1 MTTNTKNQTE
11 TFDTVIVGAGIA
23 GITTAYYLNQERP
36 DSNYVIL
43 EALDNFGGTWWSHK
57 YPGIR
62 SDSDLYTFGFK
73 FKPWTSAPIATAEE
87 ILKYVG
93 ETIEENGI
101 DQHIRYHHK
110 ITEAE
115 WNSERNEWLVKVE
128 RADNGEI
135 KYFTCNFLMMCQGYY
150 RHNQGYTPQW
160 KEMDKYKGEIIHTE
174 EWPED
179 LDYTNKKVI
188 VIGSG
193 ATTATVVPAMAS
205 KASHVTMLQRS
216 PTYFRTQMN
225 RVALADRLR
234 EFSDDEEWIYGLVR
248 QQILIDQEVFIR
260 RCIDEPDEVKKEL
273 LSAAREI
280 LGPDYD
286 IEKHF
291 TPSYRPWQQRLAL
304 IPDGDLFRCIAE
316 GSASVVTDEIDQFT
330 ENGILLKS
338 GTELEAD
345 LILTATG
352 FNMSILGDIEFTI
365 DGKTLNLAN
374 SITYRGMMFTD
385 VPNLLWVFGY
395 FRGAWT
401 LRAELLA
408 QFVSRLKTHMDDIG
422 AQKVS
427 VALRKEDQDMKLLPW
442 ISEDSFNPGYIAR
455 AIDLMPKSGDKPE
468 WVHNQNYWYEK
479 DVIPAIDLN
488 GEEFIYE

>member
-1 MTTNTKNQTE
+1 MISSEVKVEQ
-11 TFDTVIVGAGIA
+11 FDTIIVGAGIA

-87 ILKYVG
+87 ILKYIG
-93 ETIEENGI
+93 ETIKENGI
-101 DQHIRYHHK
+101 DNQIRYHHK

-115 WNSERNEWLVKVE
+115 WDSEKNQWLVKVE
-128 RADNGEI
+128 QSDTNEV
-135 KYFTCNFLMMCQGYY
+135 KYFLCNFLMMCQGYY
-150 RHNQGYTPQW
+150 RHNEGYTPKW
-160 KEMDKYKGEIIHTE
+160 EGMDKYKGEIVHTE

-179 LDYTNKKVI
+179 LDYTDKKVI

-205 KASHVTMLQRS
+205 KAAHVTMLQRS

-225 RVALADRLR
+225 RVELADRLR
-234 EFSDDEEWIYGLVR
+234 KFSNDEEWIYGLVR

-260 RCIDEPDEVKKEL
+260 RCIDEPDIVKEEL
-273 LSAAREI
+273 LNGAREI
-280 LGPDYD
+280 LGPDFD

-304 IPDGDLFRCIAE
+304 IPDGDLFRSIAA
-316 GSASVVTDEIDQFT
+316 GDASVVTDEIEKFT

-338 GTELEAD
+338 GIEVDAD
-345 LILTATG
+345 IILTATG

-365 DGKTLNLAN
+365 DGKKLNLAN

-408 QFVSRLKTHMDDIG
+408 QFVSRLQTHMDDIG

-427 VALRKEDQDMKLLPW
+427 IALRKEDQNMKLLPW
-442 ISEDSFNPGYIAR
+442 ISEESFNPGYIAR

>member
-1 MTTNTKNQTE
+1 MATKSEIKIEQ
-11 TFDTVIVGAGIA
+11 FDTVIVGAGIA
-23 GITTAYYLNQERP
+23 GITTAYYLNKERP
-36 DSNYVIL
+36 TSSYVIL

-73 FKPWTSAPIATAEE
+73 FKPWTSVPIATAQE
-87 ILKYVG
+87 ILNYVG

-101 DQHIRYHHK
+101 DNHIRYHHK

-115 WNSERNEWLVKVE
+115 WDSKKNQWLVKVE
-128 RADNGEI
+128 RSDTNEI
-135 KYFTCNFLMMCQGYY
+135 KYFSCNFLMMCQGYY
-150 RHNQGYTPQW
+150 RHNEGYTPEW
-160 KEMDKYKGEIIHTE
+160 DGMDKYKGQIVHTE

-179 LDYTNKKVI
+179 LDYTGKKVI

-193 ATTATVVPAMAS
+193 ATTATVVPAMAPT
-205 KASHVTMLQRS
+205 AAHVTMLQRS

-225 RVALADRLR
+225 RVELADRLR
-234 EFSDDEEWIYGLVR
+234 KFSTDEEWIYGLVR

-260 RCIDEPDEVKKEL
+260 RCIDEPDIVKEEL
-273 LSAAREI
+273 LNDAREI
-280 LGPDYD
+280 LGSDFD

-304 IPDGDLFRCIAE
+304 IPDGDLFRSIAA
-316 GSASVVTDEIDQFT
+316 GDASVITDEIDQFT
-330 ENGILLKS
+330 EKGILLKS
-338 GTELEAD
+338 GTEIDAD
-345 LILTATG
+345 IILTATG

-365 DGKTLNLAN
+365 DDKKLNLAN
-374 SITYRGMMFTD
+374 SVTYRGMMFTD

-408 QFVSRLKTHMDDIG
+408 KFVSRLQTHMDDIY

-442 ISEDSFNPGYIAR
+442 ISEENFNPGYIAR
-455 AIDLMPKSGDKPE
+455 ALDLMPKSGDKPE

>member
-1 MTTNTKNQTE
+1 MISSEVKVEQ
-11 TFDTVIVGAGIA
+11 FDTIIVGAGIA

-43 EALDNFGGTWWSHK
+43 EALDYFGGTWWSHK

-87 ILKYVG
+87 ILKYIG
-93 ETIEENGI
+93 ETIKENGI
-101 DQHIRYHHK
+101 DNQIRYHHK

-115 WNSERNEWLVKVE
+115 WDSEKNQWLVKVE
-128 RADNGEI
+128 QSDTNEV
-135 KYFTCNFLMMCQGYY
+135 KYFLCNFLMMCQGYY
-150 RHNQGYTPQW
+150 RHNEGYTPKW
-160 KEMDKYKGEIIHTE
+160 EGMDKYKGEIVHTE

-179 LDYTNKKVI
+179 LDYTGKKVI

-205 KASHVTMLQRS
+205 KAAHVTMLQRS

-225 RVALADRLR
+225 RVELADRLR
-234 EFSDDEEWIYGLVR
+234 KFSNDEEWIYGLVR

-260 RCIDEPDEVKKEL
+260 RCIDEPDIVKEEL
-273 LSAAREI
+273 LNGAREI
-280 LGPDYD
+280 LGPDFD

-304 IPDGDLFRCIAE
+304 IPDGDLFRSIAA
-316 GSASVVTDEIDQFT
+316 GDASVVTDEIEKFT

-338 GTELEAD
+338 GIEVDAD
-345 LILTATG
+345 IILTATG

-365 DGKTLNLAN
+365 DGKNLNLAN

-408 QFVSRLKTHMDDIG
+408 QFVSRLQTHMDDIG

-427 VALRKEDQDMKLLPW
+427 IALRKEDQNMKLLPW
-442 ISEDSFNPGYIAR
+442 ISEESFNPGYIAR

>member
-1 MTTNTKNQTE
+1 MISSEVKVEQ
-11 TFDTVIVGAGIA
+11 FDTIIVGAGIA

-87 ILKYVG
+87 ILKYIG
-93 ETIEENGI
+93 ETIKENGI
-101 DQHIRYHHK
+101 DNQIRYHHK

-115 WNSERNEWLVKVE
+115 WDSEKNQWLVKVE
-128 RADNGEI
+128 QSDTNEV
-135 KYFTCNFLMMCQGYY
+135 KYFLCNFLMMCQGYY
-150 RHNQGYTPQW
+150 RHNEGYTPKW
-160 KEMDKYKGEIIHTE
+160 EGMDKYKGEIVHTE

-179 LDYTNKKVI
+179 LDYTGKKVI

-205 KASHVTMLQRS
+205 KAAHVTMLQRS

-225 RVALADRLR
+225 RVELADRLR
-234 EFSDDEEWIYGLVR
+234 KFSNDEEWIYGLVR

-260 RCIDEPDEVKKEL
+260 RCIDEPDIVKEEL
-273 LSAAREI
+273 LNGAREI
-280 LGPDYD
+280 LGPDFD

-304 IPDGDLFRCIAE
+304 IPDGDLFRSIAA
-316 GSASVVTDEIDQFT
+316 GDASVVTDEIEKFT

-338 GTELEAD
+338 GIEVDAD
-345 LILTATG
+345 IILTATG

-365 DGKTLNLAN
+365 DGKKLNLAN

-408 QFVSRLKTHMDDIG
+408 QFVSRLQTHMDDIG

-427 VALRKEDQDMKLLPW
+427 IALRKEDQNMKLLPW
-442 ISEDSFNPGYIAR
+442 ISEESFNPGYIAR

>member
-1 MTTNTKNQTE
+1 MSISSEIKPTQ
-11 TFDTVIVGAGIA
+11 FDTVIVGAGIA
-23 GITTAYYLNQERP
+23 GIATAYYLNQERP

-73 FKPWTSAPIATAEE
+73 FKPWTSVPIATAEE
-87 ILKYVG
+87 ILNYVG

-101 DQHIRYHHK
+101 DKHIRYHHK

-115 WNSERNEWLVKVE
+115 WDSKKNQWLVKVE
-128 RADNGEI
+128 RSDTNEI
-135 KYFTCNFLMMCQGYY
+135 EYFSCNFLMMCQGYY
-150 RHNQGYTPQW
+150 RHNEGYTPEW
-160 KEMDKYKGEIIHTE
+160 DGMDKYKGQIVHTE

-179 LDYTNKKVI
+179 LDYSNKKII

-193 ATTATVVPAMAS
+193 ATTATVVPAMAP
-205 KASHVTMLQRS
+205 KAAHVTMLQRS

-225 RVALADRLR
+225 RSELADRLR
-234 EFSDDEEWIYGLVR
+234 KFSNDEEWIYGLVR
-248 QQILIDQEVFIR
+248 QQILIDQEIFIR
-260 RCIDEPDEVKKEL
+260 RCTDEPDIVKEEL
-273 LSAAREI
+273 LNGAREI
-280 LGPDYD
+280 LGSDFD

-304 IPDGDLFRCIAE
+304 IPDGDLFRSIAA
-316 GSASVVTDEIDQFT
+316 GDASVVTDEIDQFT
-330 ENGILLKS
+330 EKGILLKS
-338 GTELEAD
+338 GTEIDAD
-345 LILTATG
+345 MILTATG

-365 DGKTLNLAN
+365 DHKKLDLAN

-395 FRGAWT
+395 FRGSWT

-408 QFVSRLKTHMDDIG
+408 KFVSRLQTHMDDID
-422 AQKVS
+422 ARKVS
-427 VALRKEDQDMKLLPW
+427 VALRKEDKNMKLLPW
-442 ISEDSFNPGYIAR
+442 ISKENFNPGYIVR
-455 AIDLMPKSGDKPE
+455 SLDLMPKSGDKPE

>member
-1 MTTNTKNQTE
+1 MISSEVKVEQ
-11 TFDTVIVGAGIA
+11 FDTIIVGAGIA

-87 ILKYVG
+87 ILKYIG
-93 ETIEENGI
+93 ETIKENGI
-101 DQHIRYHHK
+101 DNQIRYHHK

-115 WNSERNEWLVKVE
+115 WDSEKNQWLVKVE
-128 RADNGEI
+128 QSDTNEV
-135 KYFTCNFLMMCQGYY
+135 KYFLCNFLMMCQGYY
-150 RHNQGYTPQW
+150 RHNEGYTPKW
-160 KEMDKYKGEIIHTE
+160 EGMDKYKGEIVHTE

-179 LDYTNKKVI
+179 LDYTGKKVI

-205 KASHVTMLQRS
+205 KAAHVTMLQRS

-225 RVALADRLR
+225 RVELADRLR
-234 EFSDDEEWIYGLVR
+234 KFSNDEEWIYGLVR

-260 RCIDEPDEVKKEL
+260 RCIDEPDIVKEEL
-273 LSAAREI
+273 LNGAREI
-280 LGPDYD
+280 LGPDFD

-304 IPDGDLFRCIAE
+304 IPDGDLFRSIAA
-316 GSASVVTDEIDQFT
+316 GDASVVTDEIEKFT

-338 GTELEAD
+338 GIEVDAD
-345 LILTATG
+345 IILTATG

-365 DGKTLNLAN
+365 DGKNLNLAN

-408 QFVSRLKTHMDDIG
+408 QFVSRLQTHMDDIG

-427 VALRKEDQDMKLLPW
+427 IALRKEDQNMKLLPW
-442 ISEDSFNPGYIAR
+442 ISEESFNPGYIAR

>member
-1 MTTNTKNQTE
+1 MISSEVKVEQ
-11 TFDTVIVGAGIA
+11 FDTIIVGAGIA

-87 ILKYVG
+87 ILKYIG
-93 ETIEENGI
+93 ETIKENGI
-101 DQHIRYHHK
+101 DNQIRYHHK

-115 WNSERNEWLVKVE
+115 WDSEKNQWLVKVE
-128 RADNGEI
+128 QSDTNEV
-135 KYFTCNFLMMCQGYY
+135 KYFLCNFLMMCQGYY
-150 RHNQGYTPQW
+150 RHNEGYTPKW
-160 KEMDKYKGEIIHTE
+160 EGMDKYKGEIVHTE

-179 LDYTNKKVI
+179 LDYTGKKVI

-205 KASHVTMLQRS
+205 KAAHVTMLQRS

-225 RVALADRLR
+225 RVELADRLR
-234 EFSDDEEWIYGLVR
+234 KFSNDEEWIYGLVR

-260 RCIDEPDEVKKEL
+260 RCIDEPDIVKEEL
-273 LSAAREI
+273 LNGAREI
-280 LGPDYD
+280 LGPDFD

-304 IPDGDLFRCIAE
+304 IPDGDLFRSIAA
-316 GSASVVTDEIDQFT
+316 GDASVVTDEIEKFT

-338 GTELEAD
+338 GIEVDAD
-345 LILTATG
+345 IILTATG

-365 DGKTLNLAN
+365 DGEKLNLAN

-408 QFVSRLKTHMDDIG
+408 QFVSRLQTHMDDIG

-427 VALRKEDQDMKLLPW
+427 IALRKEDQNMKLLPW
-442 ISEDSFNPGYIAR
+442 ISEESFNPGYIAR

>member
-1 MTTNTKNQTE
+1 MISSEVKVEQ
-11 TFDTVIVGAGIA
+11 FDTIIVGAGIA
-23 GITTAYYLNQERP
+23 GITTAYYLNHERP

-93 ETIEENGI
+93 ETIKENGI
-101 DQHIRYHHK
+101 DNHIRYHHK

-115 WNSERNEWLVKVE
+115 WDSEKNQWLVKVE
-128 RADNGEI
+128 QSDTNEV
-135 KYFTCNFLMMCQGYY
+135 KYFLCNFLMMCQGYY
-150 RHNQGYTPQW
+150 RHNEGYTPKW
-160 KEMDKYKGEIIHTE
+160 EGMDKYKGEVVHTE

-179 LDYTNKKVI
+179 LDYTDKKVI

-205 KASHVTMLQRS
+205 KAAHVTMLQRS

-225 RVALADRLR
+225 RVELADRLR
-234 EFSDDEEWIYGLVR
+234 KFSNDEEWIYGLVR

-260 RCIDEPDEVKKEL
+260 RCIDEPDIVKEEL
-273 LSAAREI
+273 LNGAREI
-280 LGPDYD
+280 LGPDFD

-304 IPDGDLFRCIAE
+304 IPDGDLFRSIAA
-316 GSASVVTDEIDQFT
+316 GDASVVTDEIEKFT

-338 GTELEAD
+338 GIEIDAD
-345 LILTATG
+345 IILTATG

-365 DGKTLNLAN
+365 DGKNLNLAN

-408 QFVSRLKTHMDDIG
+408 QFVSRLQTHMDDIG

-427 VALRKEDQDMKLLPW
+427 VALRKEDQNMKLLPW
-442 ISEDSFNPGYIAR
+442 ISEESFNPGYIAR